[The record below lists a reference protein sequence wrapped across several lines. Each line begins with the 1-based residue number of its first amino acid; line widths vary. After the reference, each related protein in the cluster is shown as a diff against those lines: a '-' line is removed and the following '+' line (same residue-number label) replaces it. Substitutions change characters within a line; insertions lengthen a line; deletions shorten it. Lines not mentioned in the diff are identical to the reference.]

1 MAIVVICIG
10 VPLVE
15 SFDTWDH
22 TASDGNDTE
31 ANVIIAALCVGLALS
46 TVATIVITRVR
57 SLPIDARFDL
67 NVPTF
72 VRFTSSAL
80 LAPSPAVSPPP
91 TTLRI

>member
-1 MAIVVICIG
+1 MCIG
-10 VPLVE
+10 VPLAE

-31 ANVIIAALCVGLALS
+31 VNVVIAALCVGLALS

-57 SLPIDARFDL
+57 SLPIDARCDL
-67 NVPTF
+67 SRATF
-72 VRFTSSAL
+72 TGLTSSLL
-80 LAPSPAVSPPP
+80 LAPSPAASPPP